1 MKRLVIVNTPEC
13 PIIWTQIFHVQ
24 KISKGFEWNGL
35 EVLFVESWKQLKEI
49 GLCETDFVYLANH
62 FAFLKTDMDMESL
75 KSNPVIYLY
84 LEYIGSVGAIPILW
98 FWHLLIDTQILEP
111 LKGKFILTGENFRQ
125 KPKTSEHTLYWNI
138 QNKINNYVPST
149 FAAAI
154 HPNDIGTFKRN
165 EFKKVSFVGSVPYQG
180 MWLNKL
186 LREMSSETMF
196 TISGKPFI
204 SEENRIKHFLD
215 SVVCLGFHAEANI
228 SNSVLVERVFEGMA
242 LGNVVISDNPCCTEV
257 TNGNVEFVDS
267 YETMLTV
274 IDKAWND
281 IEYRKKKQKESMNW
295 CRDHGTYLPVAKL
308 FIDKA
313 RELYA

>member
-1 MKRLVIVNTPEC
+1 MKRFIVINTPEC
-13 PIIWTQIFHVQ
+13 PILWTHIFHVQ
-24 KISKGFEWNGL
+24 KLSKGFEWNGL
-35 EVLFVESWKQLKEI
+35 EVLFVENWKQLKEI

-62 FAFLKTDMDMESL
+62 FDYVMNDIETL
-75 KSNPVIYLY
+75 KSNSVIHLY
-84 LEYIGSVGAIPILW
+84 LEYIGLVGAIPVLW
-98 FWHLLIDTQILEP
+98 FWHPLIGTEILEP
-111 LKGKFILTGENFRQ
+111 LNGKFILTGEHFRQ
-125 KPKTSEHTLYWNI
+125 KPKESLHVLRWDI

-154 HPNDIGTFKRN
+154 HPNDIGTFKRS
-165 EFKKVSFVGSVPYQG
+165 EFKKVSFVGSAPYQG

-186 LREMSSETMF
+186 LREMSNETMF
-196 TISGKPFI
+196 TITSGKPFI
-204 SEENRIKHFLD
+204 SEEDRVKHFLD
-215 SVVCLGFHAEANI
+215 SVVCLGFHSEPNI
-228 SNSVLVERVFEGMA
+228 NNSVLVERIFEGMA
-242 LGNVVISDNPCCTEV
+242 LGNVVISDNPCCTEA

-313 RELYA
+313 GELYA